1 MVMLKKLIITC
12 LVISTFGYGMAWA
25 FDGHWDDSQAQY
37 GAQVGQHADHESPAT
52 DQHDTASC
60 DHCCHANAHL
70 TGLAVTGTGG
80 LSADCSNIYST
91 YTATLISFLDNPASP
106 PPRH

>member
-1 MVMLKKLIITC
+1 MLRKFIIIG

-25 FDGHWDDSQAQY
+25 YDGHWDASQVQY
-37 GAQVGQHADHESPAT
+37 GTGVDQHADHESPAT
-52 DQHDTASC
+52 DQHDTTSC

-70 TGLAVTGTGG
+70 TGLAVTGTRG
-80 LSADCSNIYST
+80 LSADCSNNYSA